1 MDLSLHPHLDWTGL
15 LQAWARSGQTPAEL
29 AQALGLAEPASDPE
43 PAEAGGLFRRA
54 EVVDARPSSSEAPCR
69 VHLPG
74 GAAVELDESVDPHWA
89 AALIRALEQPA

>member
-1 MDLSLHPHLDWTGL
+1 MDPSLHPHLDWAGL
-15 LQAWARSGQTPAEL
+15 LQQWARSGQSPDEL
-29 AQALGLAEPASDPE
+29 AQALGLGQSA

-54 EVVDARPSSSEAPCR
+54 EVVDARPESGGAPCR

-74 GAAVELDESVDPHWA
+74 GGALELDDTVDPAWA

>member
-1 MDLSLHPHLDWTGL
+1 MDPTLHPHVDWTGL
-15 LQAWARSGQTPAEL
+15 LQEWARSGQSPDEL
-29 AQALGLAEPASDPE
+29 AQALGLAESA

-54 EVVDARPSSSEAPCR
+54 EVVDARPESGGAPCR

-74 GAAVELDESVDPHWA
+74 GAALELDDTVDPAWA